1 MCSYKILMKFE
12 QFKFVSFCLGNTSK
26 NKLEDEDHMKKEKGE
41 QKVTNKE
48 EVMCDSYQV
57 NQLHESP
64 APWPSRPRTEGK
76 KYRLHIV
83 GEVCQRDE
91 NEPAKEN
98 VIIKGKPIPNIE
110 VILMYGDEQV
120 PASHHLASLRV
131 ELVVLEANYYIA
143 GSTDWPREEF
153 ENHFFK
159 MVSKTSAPRMT
170 VEKAIFSLDGGR
182 KVHSVASLKE
192 SSGKKKVRLG
202 VMAVDDGSVQE
213 RVLEGV
219 SSNEFRVIHGRHA
232 VNKQIKR
239 QKTGVSEQNTNVSAH
254 VQSPQKIGQ
263 HATGEQPS
271 HARNVCWTQNRPTT
285 PIDAGN
291 IGGAVPPQSNAP
303 NSDQGLAALV
313 HKGIP
318 FEEAYD
324 HRMMPADK
332 PDDNQGHVDP
342 SSQNLMMGINPVHEN
357 LQALQPQ
364 LSQFG
369 DMLQQG
375 NYGTGGGQG
384 QAGTPQSNNLHTNSQ
399 GHITTAAATDDFTSA
414 QVQYH
419 GEPFVDAKPE
429 EEFDGVD
436 HEYDHV
442 FKVLLDAE
450 MGGYEQSGDGG
461 GNNSGRVGDG
471 NNGDL
476 LDVSRLWNI
485 ED

>member
-1 MCSYKILMKFE
+1 M
-12 QFKFVSFCLGNTSK
+12 
-26 NKLEDEDHMKKEKGE
+26 
-41 QKVTNKE
+41 
-48 EVMCDSYQV
+48 
-57 NQLHESP
+57 
-64 APWPSRPRTEGK
+64 
-76 KYRLHIV
+76 

-239 QKTGVSEQNTNVSAH
+239 LVL
-254 VQSPQKIGQ
+254 QKI
-263 HATGEQPS
+263 HSRLRRLHKKIYIHFFISWHTL
-271 HARNVCWTQNRPTT
+271 
-285 PIDAGN
+285 ID
-291 IGGAVPPQSNAP
+291 QYYLF
-303 NSDQGLAALV
+303 DV
-313 HKGIP
+313 H
-318 FEEAYD
+318 
-324 HRMMPADK
+324 ADK
-332 PDDNQGHVDP
+332 KQESQSKIQTVCTRASNSLLPHIQLNICSNVFFSRTRTKTNQGSDH
-342 SSQNLMMGINPVHEN
+342 NHTEHTLFN
-357 LQALQPQ
+357 
-364 LSQFG
+364 
-369 DMLQQG
+369 
-375 NYGTGGGQG
+375 
-384 QAGTPQSNNLHTNSQ
+384 TP
-399 GHITTAAATDDFTSA
+399 D
-414 QVQYH
+414 
-419 GEPFVDAKPE
+419 
-429 EEFDGVD
+429 
-436 HEYDHV
+436 
-442 FKVLLDAE
+442 
-450 MGGYEQSGDGG
+450 
-461 GNNSGRVGDG
+461 
-471 NNGDL
+471 
-476 LDVSRLWNI
+476 
-485 ED
+485 